1 MTMFPPRGPEKTI
14 RELRREL
21 ERMMARWR
29 KAEELT
35 IEEVM
40 RRAVLDDKATA
51 WRERWKEDP
60 THD

>member
-1 MTMFPPRGPEKTI
+1 MFPLGDQKTV

-21 ERMMARWR
+21 EARIARWR
-29 KAEELT
+29 AAEELT
-35 IEEVM
+35 IDEAL
-40 RRAVLDDKATA
+40 RRAVLDAKAAA